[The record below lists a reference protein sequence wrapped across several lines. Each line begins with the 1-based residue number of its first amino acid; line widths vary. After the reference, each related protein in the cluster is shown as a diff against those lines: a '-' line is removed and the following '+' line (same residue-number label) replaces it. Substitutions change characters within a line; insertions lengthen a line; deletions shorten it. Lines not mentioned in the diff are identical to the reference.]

1 MSEKEIWKDVVGYE
15 GVYEV
20 SNMGRVKRVGKYR
33 NQCAEWDS
41 NHILRPGHKDNEYLF
56 VNLSKEGKNKIKYVH
71 RLVAEAFLPNPKN
84 KATVNH
90 IDGDRTNNVVE
101 NLEWATY
108 KENNNHSLYVLGNE
122 KSVRKKKYLCTEER
136 LEILR
141 EQVQKKQKPV
151 IQYDLHGNFIK
162 EYPSYREAE
171 RETGI
176 KAIDVVCRGDRQKGR
191 KQQTA
196 GGYKWKYKED
206 VIQD

>member
-122 KSVRKKKYLCTEER
+122 KSVRKKKYLCTEDFICDKH
-136 LEILR
+136 LEIL
-141 EQVQKKQKPV
+141 
-151 IQYDLHGNFIK
+151 L
-162 EYPSYREAE
+162 
-171 RETGI
+171 
-176 KAIDVVCRGDRQKGR
+176 
-191 KQQTA
+191 
-196 GGYKWKYKED
+196 
-206 VIQD
+206 

>member
-20 SNMGRVKRVGKYR
+20 S
-33 NQCAEWDS
+33 
-41 NHILRPGHKDNEYLF
+41 
-56 VNLSKEGKNKIKYVH
+56 
-71 RLVAEAFLPNPKN
+71 
-84 KATVNH
+84 
-90 IDGDRTNNVVE
+90 
-101 NLEWATY
+101 
-108 KENNNHSLYVLGNE
+108 
-122 KSVRKKKYLCTEER
+122 
-136 LEILR
+136 
-141 EQVQKKQKPV
+141 
-151 IQYDLHGNFIK
+151 NFIK

>member
-108 KENNNHSLYVLGNE
+108 KENNNHSLYVL
-122 KSVRKKKYLCTEER
+122 V
-136 LEILR
+136 
-141 EQVQKKQKPV
+141 
-151 IQYDLHGNFIK
+151 
-162 EYPSYREAE
+162 
-171 RETGI
+171 
-176 KAIDVVCRGDRQKGR
+176 
-191 KQQTA
+191 
-196 GGYKWKYKED
+196 
-206 VIQD
+206 